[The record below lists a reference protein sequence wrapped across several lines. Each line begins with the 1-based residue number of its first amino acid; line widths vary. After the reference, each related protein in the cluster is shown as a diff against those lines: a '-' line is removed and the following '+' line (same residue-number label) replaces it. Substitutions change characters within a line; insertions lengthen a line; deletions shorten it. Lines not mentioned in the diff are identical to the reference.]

1 VRETFR
7 KARQAAPCVIFMD
20 EIDSIAPTRGGDADS
35 HVTERVI
42 SQLLTELDGLESLN
56 NVIIIAATNRP
67 DIIDPA
73 LLRPGRFDRM
83 VQVGLPD
90 QDARKDII
98 QVHLKGKPLANDVD
112 ADELAKKTE
121 GYTGADLGAVV
132 NEGVM
137 LSIRRKVAEGK
148 TQEKDFKDTK
158 ASRED
163 FLKAVDTYRGSSK
176 GEVRRLEKISQD
188 FEYVR

>member
-1 VRETFR
+1 
-7 KARQAAPCVIFMD
+7 
-20 EIDSIAPTRGGDADS
+20 
-35 HVTERVI
+35 
-42 SQLLTELDGLESLN
+42 
-56 NVIIIAATNRP
+56 
-67 DIIDPA
+67 
-73 LLRPGRFDRM
+73 
-83 VQVGLPD
+83 
-90 QDARKDII
+90 
-98 QVHLKGKPLANDVD
+98 DVD